1 MKKIITWFIFI
12 AWIILLITLTAC
24 SSSWHVKKA
33 IKKGWTPQKEVVEVE
48 RLELI
53 HTRDSITNEII
64 RVDTIRTKE
73 TRTIYQD
80 RPLLRYETRL
90 IRDTIRIKE
99 KADTRQIEAHLKHEY
114 KKAIDT
120 IKAEKKRSKWWLWL
134 LIGLGAGIFKKNIWQ
149 LVRKLVIKV

>member
-1 MKKIITWFIFI
+1 MKHL
-12 AWIILLITLTAC
+12 ILLITFILAGC
-24 SSSWHVKKA
+24 SPTWHVKKA
-33 IKKGWTPQKEVVEVE
+33 VKKGWTPQKEVVEVE

-53 HTRDSITNEII
+53 HVTDSITNEII
-64 RVDTIRTKE
+64 RVDTLRLKE

-99 KADTRQIEAHLKHEY
+99 KTDTRQIESHLKHEH

-120 IKAEKKRSKWWLWL
+120 IKAEKKRSKWWVWL
-134 LIGLGAGIFKKNIWQ
+134 LIGLGLGIFRKQVWQ
-149 LVRKLVIKV
+149 IIRKLVIKV

>member
-1 MKKIITWFIFI
+1 MKYLL
-12 AWIILLITLTAC
+12 IILLFASC
-24 SSSWHVKKA
+24 SPSWHVKKA
-33 IKKGWTPQKEVVEVE
+33 IKKGWSPEKETIEVE

-53 HTRDSITNEII
+53 HVTDSITNEII
-64 RVDTIRTKE
+64 RVDTVRTKE

-90 IRDTIRIKE
+90 IRDTVRIKE
-99 KADTRQIEAHLKHEY
+99 KADTRQIEAYLKHEY

-120 IKAEKKRSKWWLWL
+120 IKAKKKRSKWWVWL
-134 LIGLGAGIFKKNIWQ
+134 LIGLGLGIFRKNIWQ

>member
-1 MKKIITWFIFI
+1 MKYLL
-12 AWIILLITLTAC
+12 IILLFASC
-24 SSSWHVKKA
+24 SPTWHVKKA
-33 IKKGWTPQKEVVEVE
+33 VNKGWTPEKETIEVE

-64 RVDTIRTKE
+64 RVDTLRTKE

-90 IRDTIRIKE
+90 IRDTVRIKE
-99 KADTRQIEAHLKHEY
+99 KADTRQIEAYLRHEY

-120 IKAEKKRSKWWLWL
+120 IKAEKKRSKWWVWL
-134 LIGLGAGIFKKNIWQ
+134 LIGLGAGIFKKQIWQ
-149 LVRKLVIKV
+149 LIRKLVIKV

>member
-1 MKKIITWFIFI
+1 MKYLIL
-12 AWIILLITLTAC
+12 ILLFASC
-24 SSSWHVKKA
+24 SPTWHVKKA
-33 IKKGWTPQKEVVEVE
+33 VKKGWTPEKETIEVE

-64 RVDTIRTKE
+64 RVDTIRLKE

-80 RPLLRYETRL
+80 RPLMRYETRL
-90 IRDTIRIKE
+90 IRDTVRIRE
-99 KADTRQIEAHLKHEY
+99 KADIKQIEAYLRHEY

-120 IKAEKKRSKWWLWL
+120 IKAENKRSKWWVWL
-134 LIGLGAGIFKKNIWQ
+134 LIGLGLGIFRKNIWQ

>member
-1 MKKIITWFIFI
+1 MKYLL
-12 AWIILLITLTAC
+12 IILLFASC
-24 SSSWHVKKA
+24 SPTWHVKKA
-33 IKKGWTPQKEVVEVE
+33 VKKGYTPEKETIEVE

-64 RVDTIRTKE
+64 RVDTLRTKE

-99 KADTRQIEAHLKHEY
+99 KADTRQIEARLRHEY

-120 IKAEKKRSKWWLWL
+120 IKAEKERSKWWLWL
-134 LIGLGAGIFKKNIWQ
+134 LIGLGAGIFRKQIWQ
-149 LVRKLVIKV
+149 IIRKLVIKV

>member
-1 MKKIITWFIFI
+1 MKYLL
-12 AWIILLITLTAC
+12 IILLFASC
-24 SSSWHVKKA
+24 SPTWHVKKA
-33 IKKGWTPQKEVVEVE
+33 VKKGWTPEKETIEVE

-64 RVDTIRTKE
+64 RVDTLRLKE

-90 IRDTIRIKE
+90 IRDTVRIRE
-99 KADTRQIEAHLKHEY
+99 KADTRQIEAYLRHEY

-134 LIGLGAGIFKKNIWQ
+134 LIGLGAGVFRKQIWQ
-149 LVRKLVIKV
+149 LVRKFVLKV